1 VPSLSVIIP
10 ATDGRQTLERT
21 IVAINRA
28 EAGPDEVIV
37 VDEPSG
43 IGPAAARNRGA
54 RRATGDVLVFVDAD
68 VVVHADAFARI
79 RRAFDRDPGLAAVF
93 GSYDDDPAGDGPV
106 SDYRNLLHHH
116 VHNEGAGPATTF
128 WAGLGAMRRDAF
140 LELHGFD
147 ESRFPRPS
155 VEDIELGSRLHARG
169 GAILLDPS
177 IQGKHL
183 KRWTLASMSTT
194 DLLSRGVPWMRL
206 ILEGRSSR
214 AALNLGWRHRL
225 STAGS
230 VLLIPLL
237 IRRRFSPAVAVLG
250 LLVLVDWP
258 FYALLRRRRGARLL
272 VAAIPL
278 HVLHRLTSAAA
289 VPLAIA
295 MHLRSTLREPPSRG

>member
-21 IVAINRA
+21 IIAINRA

-230 VLLIPLL
+230 MLLILLL